1 MLLDQAVQ
9 RRLLRTVTL
18 VVDQVAIRRPL
29 GLPADG
35 LHARLPSLRRRTAS
49 SSAPRRSR
57 LPGLTRIPA
66 VCWRQFRLQLRVRS
80 PVRRQQADCR
90 HRRLMAGTS
99 SSRTGQEADIDRQN
113 HLAGVIKVCMP
124 IGRRRELGRPASV
137 LLAID
142 RTAALGIRFQ
152 FAPRFPRRHPP
163 RYQGS
168 AQWIQVWNGP
178 GVAARRGGSSSAGRS
193 ALPSFS
199 ASNACRSLPDQV
211 QAPRPLSLIHI

>member
-1 MLLDQAVQ
+1 LTELDLHEWPQVDCGDRLGLREEGRGVLLDQAVQ

-90 HRRLMAGTS
+90 HRRLMAVS
-99 SSRTGQEADIDRQN
+99 VSRFARVECAGQDRQ
-113 HLAGVIKVCMP
+113 
-124 IGRRRELGRPASV
+124 
-137 LLAID
+137 
-142 RTAALGIRFQ
+142 
-152 FAPRFPRRHPP
+152 
-163 RYQGS
+163 
-168 AQWIQVWNGP
+168 
-178 GVAARRGGSSSAGRS
+178 
-193 ALPSFS
+193 
-199 ASNACRSLPDQV
+199 RSLG
-211 QAPRPLSLIHI
+211 A